1 MLPDFRRL
9 PHASPLPVLLPMQ
22 AMARAQGQDMAR
34 LAANMAVE
42 LVMVERPPHRLSSRR
57 N

>member
-1 MLPDFRRL
+1 
-9 PHASPLPVLLPMQ
+9 MQ